1 LNPAGRVLIQI
12 KEIADW
18 RCYRLRHQ
26 PGGGDDTMPVEDIVV
41 LGFVIGAFVV
51 FSATLAWASWRER
64 KPDEDKQ
71 RARQAPANTRHA

>member
-1 LNPAGRVLIQI
+1 
-12 KEIADW
+12 
-18 RCYRLRHQ
+18 
-26 PGGGDDTMPVEDIVV
+26 MPVEDIVV

-51 FSATLAWASWRER
+51 FSVTLAWASWRER